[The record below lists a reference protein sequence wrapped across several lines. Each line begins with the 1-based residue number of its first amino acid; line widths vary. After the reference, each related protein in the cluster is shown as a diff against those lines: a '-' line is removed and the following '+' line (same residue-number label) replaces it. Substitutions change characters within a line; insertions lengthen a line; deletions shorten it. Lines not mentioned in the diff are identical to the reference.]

1 MYGGRLSSTGAS
13 VDVVPGAGEVA
24 TVSST
29 SVAAAERAGKAADV
43 IGAVTV
49 TGDERIA
56 AVGVLAVVAV
66 VCACIADAM

>member
-1 MYGGRLSSTGAS
+1 MYGGRLSSISAS

-29 SVAAAERAGKAADV
+29 SIAAAERAGEAADV
-43 IGAVTV
+43 DGAVTF
-49 TGDERIA
+49 TGNERLA
-56 AVGVLAVVAV
+56 AVGVVAV